1 MRILIYKQTHI
12 GDPAK
17 TGCWG
22 ETDCMGRVRA
32 LHYDAVIGVGGV
44 SARPRKEGI
53 AAKVTWAGAGPS
65 NKAHQEGFRAPIVT
79 FQRFV
84 RFENNGPLLSSVA
97 PALARHIF
105 EGRIRYLLLQSGK
118 EHKEAELL
126 LSNLLS
132 AKGPPNKQLKPMC
145 PLPLRCGSQD
155 KDLSACKPV

>member
-12 GDPAK
+12 GDPGK

-44 SARPRKEGI
+44 GAKPRKEGI
-53 AAKVTWAGAGPS
+53 AAKVTWVGAGPS

-79 FQRFV
+79 FQGFV

-105 EGRIRYLLLQSGK
+105 EGGIRYLLLQSGRNTRK
-118 EHKEAELL
+118 R
-126 LSNLLS
+126 SYY
-132 AKGPPNKQLKPMC
+132 
-145 PLPLRCGSQD
+145 
-155 KDLSACKPV
+155 